1 MFGVLKRVI
10 GIGSLVIG
18 LSGPAWA
25 DADKTDPFVTSID
38 AALRKNPR
46 ATAAAAQLRAALERL
61 PQSQAALLP
70 TIDLNAS
77 KGHSRLDWR
86 DGAASTD
93 PDVVGLSLTQVLFN
107 QKALV
112 AMRQTKPY
120 IASFERDAQAAVQ
133 GVFLEA
139 SSVIVEVL
147 QATEVVRLAKNNR
160 EVLKQHLEATRSRF
174 RVGEITR
181 TDVSW
186 AESRL
191 ASAEANL
198 VRSENT
204 LALARTRFVEVVGM
218 PVPEGLHLPGFRE
231 KLEAL
236 SQVEMRLRSA
246 ERPDL
251 VAATLR
257 LKVSEEDVALKRAG
271 HMPSVALSARASRTW
286 GEETSG
292 TVDPLNKY
300 SVDLG
305 VTLPLYAGGMIVSQ
319 TAEAEARKDAQAAD
333 LERMRLQVERE
344 VESALLDL
352 KSAQAANQAL
362 ESGLKAANNA
372 LDGVER
378 EYRVGTRTALDLLDA
393 RNEAFSAQTEL
404 AKGRFALVLAGFKLL
419 YATGGLNLDALLP
432 AVNAVQPVAPLKE
445 QLKESRP

>member
-1 MFGVLKRVI
+1 
-10 GIGSLVIG
+10 
-18 LSGPAWA
+18 
-25 DADKTDPFVTSID
+25 
-38 AALRKNPR
+38 
-46 ATAAAAQLRAALERL
+46 
-61 PQSQAALLP
+61 
-70 TIDLNAS
+70 
-77 KGHSRLDWR
+77 
-86 DGAASTD
+86 
-93 PDVVGLSLTQVLFN
+93 
-107 QKALV
+107 
-112 AMRQTKPY
+112 
-120 IASFERDAQAAVQ
+120 
-133 GVFLEA
+133 
-139 SSVIVEVL
+139 
-147 QATEVVRLAKNNR
+147 
-160 EVLKQHLEATRSRF
+160 
-174 RVGEITR
+174 ITR

-204 LALARTRFVEVVGM
+204 LALARTRFVEVIGM

-231 KLEAL
+231 KLEEL
-236 SQVEMRLRSA
+236 SQVEIRLRSA

-251 VAATLR
+251 MAATLR
-257 LKVSEEDVALKRAG
+257 LKVAEEDVALKRAG

-286 GEETSG
+286 NEEIAG

-305 VTLPLYAGGMIVSQ
+305 VSLPLYAGGMVVSQ
-319 TAEAEARKDAQAAD
+319 TAEAEARKEAQAAD

-352 KSAQAANQAL
+352 KSARAANLAL
-362 ESGLKAANNA
+362 ESGLKAANDA

-404 AKGRFALVLAGFKLL
+404 AKGRFASVLAGFKLL
-419 YATGGLNLDALLP
+419 YATGGLNLDVLLP

>member
-1 MFGVLKRVI
+1 MVKRVI
-10 GIGSLVIG
+10 GIGFLVIG
-18 LSGPAWA
+18 LSGVAWA
-25 DADKTDPFVTSID
+25 GSEPSDPFVTSIE

-46 ATAAAAQLRAALERL
+46 AAAAAAQLKAALERL

-77 KGHSRLDWR
+77 KGHSRVEWQN
-86 DGAASTD
+86 GSASTD

-133 GVFLEA
+133 GVFLESA
-139 SSVIVEVL
+139 SVIVEVL
-147 QATEVVRLAKNNR
+147 QATEVVRLAKSNR
-160 EVLKQHLEATRSRF
+160 DVLKQHLEATRSRF

-204 LALARTRFVEVVGM
+204 LALARTRFVEVIGM

-231 KLEAL
+231 KLEEL
-236 SQVEMRLRSA
+236 SQVEIRLRSA

-251 VAATLR
+251 MAAKLR
-257 LKVSEEDVALKRAG
+257 LKVAEEDVALKRAG

-286 GEETSG
+286 NEEIAG

-305 VTLPLYAGGMIVSQ
+305 VSMPLYAGGMVVSQ
-319 TAEAEARKDAQAAD
+319 TAEAEARKEAQAAD

-352 KSAQAANQAL
+352 KSAQAANLAL
-362 ESGLKAANNA
+362 ESGLKAANDA

-404 AKGRFALVLAGFKLL
+404 AKGRFASVLAGFKLL
-419 YATGGLNLDALLP
+419 YATGGLNLDVLLP